1 MNILKQLKYLKNNTI
16 ETKELNNIIDTLPSN
31 EEVAKQILRDFNNN
45 STKIK
50 FDKDIKN
57 SYYVYFKDTIYISDT
72 SKNNTYR
79 RICLI
84 AHECIHSIQSKILQ
98 KVNFILSN
106 IEIISFIVCLIFLIL
121 TKSEIPLFCYCAI
134 CILSI
139 IPRFI
144 LEIDAIIKS
153 LPVSQKYLN
162 KYLDRVKCM
171 QIFSVYKK
179 QIYLLLPIAIIS
191 LFFEK
196 IVRILFMFF
205 IKIII

>member
-121 TKSEIPLFCYCAI
+121 TKSEIPLCCYCAI

-153 LPVSQKYLN
+153 LPVSQNYLN